1 MQYLITMWYHES
13 ILFYTSAIN
22 LQLSEVRI
30 LLQTLNT
37 QQYLIT
43 MWYHE
48 SILFIPVLSTY
59 SSLR

>member
-37 QQYLIT
+37 QQVSNKVNSQVQLLQKLTRYK
-43 MWYHE
+43 E
-48 SILFIPVLSTY
+48 PQ
-59 SSLR
+59 